1 MRGVALCFILTLIQI
16 ITYINLLEVFS
27 ETRRWFARYKIPAII
42 ITTSIC
48 TIFACTLENYFYVK
62 IMTTILLYL
71 LIAIIILAAKINVA
85 SALAMVFF
93 NLAICLEYILG
104 VVVVNIDSVIPG
116 ENQGNAD
123 ILQMVIVTVEEII
136 LIIISILCIKNKG
149 KLKEIKSLLQTKD
162 WLGIFIMMISSAMIL
177 VVAAKQSGIY
187 HLNFYA
193 SLIGI
198 AITFMNIAIIHLFVQ
213 STKRQKHILEST
225 AILSRVQ
232 NEIALYKSISDSVDK
247 QRKRVHEFDNQLY
260 AIKSMATQG
269 NIKELQEY
277 INDIHEKMP
286 QLQQEIDTK
295 HVIINAI
302 LNAKNSEMKNDSILF
317 VTKYNDLSGITI
329 SDDDL
334 VVLLS
339 NLLNNA
345 VEATA
350 KSKEKIVKMKF
361 VIDDNQIILSI
372 KNSIAELP
380 AQKNGSFITTKI
392 NEPSEHGI
400 GLKNVEEVIE
410 KYNGSYVIDFN
421 DTVFSVSMII
431 PL

>member
-1 MRGVALCFILTLIQI
+1 MRGVVLCFILTLIQMV
-16 ITYINLLEVFS
+16 TYISLLEVFS
-27 ETRRWFARYKIPAII
+27 ETRRWFAKYKILAII
-42 ITTSIC
+42 TITIIC
-48 TIFACTLENYFYVK
+48 TIFACTLESWFYIK
-62 IMTTILLYL
+62 IATTILLYL
-71 LIAIIILAAKINVA
+71 LIAIITLDAQINVA
-85 SALAMVFF
+85 GALAMVYF
-93 NLAICLEYILG
+93 NLAICLEYLLS
-104 VVVVNIDSVIPG
+104 VVVLNVDSLIPG
-116 ENQGNAD
+116 TNQGNAD
-123 ILQMVIVTVEEII
+123 MLQMIIVTIEEII
-136 LIIISILCIKNKG
+136 LVMIITLCIKNKG
-149 KLKEIKSLLQTKD
+149 KLKEIQSLLQTKD
-162 WLGIFIMMISSAMIL
+162 WLGIFIMMIFSALIL
-177 VVAAKQSGIY
+177 IVSAKQSGIY
-187 HLNFYA
+187 HIDSYG
-193 SLIGI
+193 SIIGI
-198 AITFMNIAIIHLFVQ
+198 AIAFMNIAIIHLFVQ

-260 AIKSMATQG
+260 AIKCMATQG

-286 QLQQEIDTK
+286 KLQQEIDTK

-302 LNAKNSEMKNDSILF
+302 LNAKNSEMQRDNILF
-317 VTKYNDLSGITI
+317 VTKYNDLSGITVA
-329 SDDDL
+329 DDDL

-345 VEATA
+345 VEASS
-350 KSKEKIVKMKF
+350 KSKEKTIKMKF
-361 VIDDNQIILSI
+361 VIDDNQVVLSI

-380 AQKNGSFITTKI
+380 EQKDGTFITTKTG
-392 NEPSEHGI
+392 EPSEHGI
-400 GLKNVEEVIE
+400 GLKNVVEVIN